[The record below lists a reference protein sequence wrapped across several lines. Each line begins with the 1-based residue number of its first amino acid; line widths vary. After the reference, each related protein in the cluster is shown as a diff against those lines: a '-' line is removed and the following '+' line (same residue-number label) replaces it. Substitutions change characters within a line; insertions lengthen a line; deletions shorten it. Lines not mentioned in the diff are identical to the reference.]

1 MSGLDFPFNT
11 STVIQCTS
19 HIYTSIRYFIT
30 CIPEFQMLILG
41 EQCSLLERNF
51 NNVINL
57 YSTLIFRQVGV
68 NDNPRLM
75 TSFASIYGSEMM
87 LELVCISN
95 KLDADLTI
103 VKLMFV
109 ILTFSSNCSMVEHHP
124 ELYHDRLLTG
134 TNSLLCSQDAYLIVL
149 WKYMVCQYGYYKA
162 AISFSQL
169 IQFSL
174 RLIKSSAMT
183 YMNNRT
189 YYQLV
194 NEFRQNTKQFLI
206 SKQGEHVRFWG
217 IN

>member
-1 MSGLDFPFNT
+1 MSGLYFPFNT
-11 STVIQCTS
+11 STAIRCIS
-19 HIYTSIRYFIT
+19 HIYTSIRYFVT
-30 CIPEFQMLILG
+30 CIPEFQMLVLD

-68 NDNPRLM
+68 NDNPHLIP
-75 TSFASIYGSEMM
+75 SFASIYGSEMM

-95 KLDADLTI
+95 KLDVDLTI
-103 VKLMFV
+103 IKLMFV
-109 ILTFSSNCSMVEHHP
+109 ILVFSSNCSMVEHHP
-124 ELYHDRLLTG
+124 ELYHDRLLTS
-134 TNSLLCSQDAYLIVL
+134 TSSLLCSQDAYLTVL
-149 WKYMVCQYGYYKA
+149 WKYMISQYGYYKA

-194 NEFRQNTKQFLI
+194 NEFRRCTRQLLI
-206 SKQGEHVRFWG
+206 SNEGEPVRFWR